1 MYKLA
6 VFDMDGTLL
15 NSRGEVSE
23 ENIEALDYL
32 KEKGV
37 KTVIAT
43 GRPSELLKKYTN
55 ELGVD
60 EYTITCNGS
69 VIAHPFKDDVIHEKT
84 IDKDTVISII
94 EMCEENG
101 YGYILYTK
109 DAVVSKE
116 NERIKLF
123 KRIGGSYIKEYRAN
137 IIETEDSD
145 FIKNNFSPN
154 KILLTES
161 NPEKYEE
168 LKEKVA
174 KFNNIEFAQ
183 SWRGAL
189 DISPIGANKGNAVKK
204 LSEYYGI
211 LQEEIIAFGDN
222 LNDLSMIKF
231 AGMGVAM
238 GNGENE
244 LKDIANYIT
253 STNDEN
259 GVAKAIYKFIK

>member
-15 NSRGEVSE
+15 NSKGVVSE
-23 ENIEALDYL
+23 ENIKALDYL

-43 GRPSELLKKYTN
+43 GRPLELLKKYTI
-55 ELGVD
+55 ELEVD
-60 EYTITCNGS
+60 EYVISCNGS
-69 VIAHPFKDDVIHEKT
+69 VIAHPFNGNVIHENV
-84 IDKDTVISII
+84 IDKDVVISIV

-101 YGYILYTK
+101 YGYLLYTK
-109 DAVVSKE
+109 DAVVSKD
-116 NERIKLF
+116 NERLRLF
-123 KRIGGSYIKEYRAN
+123 KRMGKDFPKEHLAN
-137 IIETEDSD
+137 IIETEDSNY
-145 FIKNNFSPN
+145 IKNNYSPN
-154 KILLTES
+154 KILITEKD
-161 NPEKYEE
+161 PIKYEE
-168 LKEKVA
+168 LKEKLSEYEG
-174 KFNNIEFAQ
+174 IEFSQ

-189 DISPIGANKGNAVKK
+189 DVSPVGDNKGNAVKK
-204 LSEYYGI
+204 LSEYFGI
-211 LQEEIIAFGDN
+211 LQEEIITFGDN

-238 GNGENE
+238 SNGEDE
-244 LKDIANYIT
+244 LKEVANYIT